1 MNGFLRG
8 VSNHDEIVAIP
19 GKYVNEVTGGN
30 PSVIYNQPIELQD
43 DNYNAQIVA
52 RVGIA

>member
-30 PSVIYNQPIELQD
+30 TVEEIQD